1 MFATHPALTEAV
13 SYPRPFGIHLFILFV
28 PRFLVLLVGLT
39 YWQLFLSS
47 WLLERQIG
55 KNILMF
61 ALHFVMN
68 YKLVSRCFDNIV
80 LVCTYSLLAMLS
92 KETGVMILPIVIIY
106 QLCCREGIST
116 TLYRDKDVARTLLKY
131 AATVSGLYT
140 RLFSQ

>member
-1 MFATHPALTEAV
+1 MIYYEL
-13 SYPRPFGIHLFILFV
+13 I
-28 PRFLVLLVGLT
+28 
-39 YWQLFLSS
+39 
-47 WLLERQIG
+47 
-55 KNILMF
+55 M
-61 ALHFVMN
+61 
-68 YKLVSRCFDNIV
+68 VSRCFDNIV

-131 AATVSGLYT
+131 AAVVSALYM